1 MTSGCEYVLTEYFCQ
16 DPFENWF
23 GGQRSLGSRK
33 DNPSMAV
40 AGYNNNAIINQK
52 IFKSIAN
59 GNVADSD
66 VIAETDEPLLC

>member
-1 MTSGCEYVLTEYFCQ
+1 
-16 DPFENWF
+16 
-23 GGQRSLGSRK
+23 
-33 DNPSMAV
+33 MAV

-66 VIAETDEPLLC
+66 VIGETDEPLLC